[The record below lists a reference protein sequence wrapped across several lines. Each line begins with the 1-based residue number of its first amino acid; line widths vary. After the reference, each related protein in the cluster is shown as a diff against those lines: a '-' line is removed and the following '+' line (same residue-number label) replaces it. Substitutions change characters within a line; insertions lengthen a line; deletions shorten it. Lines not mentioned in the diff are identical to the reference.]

1 MRLLVQQ
8 HLLLSLPGQFERIHQ
23 LLCPLRLFT
32 AVRVRVQT
40 RLLARVV
47 GHAAGQ
53 YEALVPLERHHA
65 SPRPGYR
72 LCLACRASLTCV
84 LVGDGGSLVAAQR
97 WIVSLTRPI
106 APVRVQIAALCADQ
120 LPETNDRCRPKT
132 ILSFVTVHSLHTI

>member
-8 HLLLSLPGQFERIHQ
+8 HLLLSLPGQIERIHQ

-53 YEALVPLERHHA
+53 YEALIPLEGHHA
-65 SPRPGYR
+65 SPRLGYR

-84 LVGDGGSLVAAQR
+84 LVGAAPR
-97 WIVSLTRPI
+97 GVSLPQSAGLCRSGSHGE
-106 APVRVQIAALCADQ
+106 APVRVQIVAPCADQ
-120 LPETNDRCRPKT
+120 
-132 ILSFVTVHSLHTI
+132 